1 MAVTLH
7 DTEMTDSNNIL
18 DRQQRNLRIV
28 LVLSI
33 IGSGYCLI
41 DYLYMGIALPILER
55 LFQDGTMAG
64 PLAATSRM
72 FGVDPQTF
80 STAFEEMLGVPRVFY
95 FMGALLYGVSLAG
108 VILMWRLRRVGFHL
122 YAIAQLLM
130 LICTIVFLG
139 RSHVGLGDIMFTVLF
154 IGYYFI
160 ALKSMG
166 VFDSDDASPKDTPSP
181 QDGNSLPEE

>member
-1 MAVTLH
+1 
-7 DTEMTDSNNIL
+7 MTDSDNL
-18 DRQQRNLRIV
+18 MARQQRNLRIV

-33 IGSGYCLI
+33 IGSGYCFI
-41 DYLYMGIALPILER
+41 NYLYMGAALPTLSR
-55 LFQDGTMAG
+55 LFNEGTMAG
-64 PLAATSRM
+64 SLAACSRM

-80 STAFEEMLGVPRVFY
+80 SAAFEEMIAVPRMFY
-95 FMGALLYGVSLAG
+95 FAAALLYGVSLAG
-108 VILMWRLRRVGFHL
+108 VIVMWRLRRVGFHL
-122 YAIAQLLM
+122 YTIAQLLI

-139 RSHVGLGDIMFTVLF
+139 RSHVGLGDIMFAALF